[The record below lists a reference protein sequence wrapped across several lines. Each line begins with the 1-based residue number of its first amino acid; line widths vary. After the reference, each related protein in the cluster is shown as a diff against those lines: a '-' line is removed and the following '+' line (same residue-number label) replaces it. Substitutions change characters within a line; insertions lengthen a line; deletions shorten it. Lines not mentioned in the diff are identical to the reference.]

1 MDTPDLLNRYFE
13 GSLSPEGNKAFQEAL
28 DADPVLKEEWLFR
41 KELQA
46 GLHILQRK
54 QDKEMLRKWDAE
66 RKNRFTVKKLLAVA
80 ALFAVI
86 ALIYWIYSG
95 QQQHNKLYTDYF
107 QAYPNVIHPTVRG
120 ETTNTG
126 NGTIRQAFQLYEQG
140 DYEAAGKLFEQV
152 YNLNQEDYALFY
164 MAICRMETGE
174 LKQAIQILESI
185 QWKKDEYALKSWGEW
200 YRALAYLKSDQTQ
213 LAKEILSALSKENH
227 PSATMAIKLLSQLN

>member
-13 GSLSPEGNKAFQEAL
+13 GSLSPEENKAFQEAL

-54 QDKEMLRKWDAE
+54 QDKELLRKWDAE
-66 RKNRFTVKKLLAVA
+66 RKNRFPVKKLLAVA

-86 ALIYWIYSG
+86 ALIYWVYSG

-107 QAYPNVIHPTVRG
+107 QAYPNVIHPIVRG
-120 ETTNTG
+120 ETTDTG
-126 NGTIRQAFQLYEQG
+126 NGTIRQAFQFYEQG
-140 DYEAAGKLFEQV
+140 NYEAAGKLFEQV
-152 YNLNQEDYALFY
+152 NKLNQEDYTLFY
-164 MAICRMETGE
+164 AAICRMETGE
-174 LKQAIQILESI
+174 MKQAIQIFESI
-185 QWKKDEYALKSWGEW
+185 QWKKDEYSLKSWAEW
-200 YRALAYLKSDQTQ
+200 YRALAYLNSDQTQ

-227 PSATMAIKLLSQLN
+227 PSATMANKLVRHLN